1 MRPSILSVPTPLA
14 IQRRTAHPLMLL
26 PAFVMLLT
34 ATGPHL
40 LANDGPNRLA
50 GESSPYLLQHAENP
64 VHWFPWAPE
73 AFEAAKAQNKPIFLS
88 IGYRS
93 CYWCH
98 VMERECFEDDAI
110 AALMNEHFICIKV
123 DREERPDV
131 DQIYMTALLGIT
143 RGSGGWPLSMFLTPD
158 GRPFYGGTYF
168 PPQPRDGLPSFPQV
182 LDAIHDA
189 WTNRR
194 DEVEQDATQLTAYV
208 RRLSDVGPAIEDV
221 PLSRELPEQG
231 LDALSR
237 RFDPEYGGFGFDPQQ
252 PKRPKF
258 PEPTNL
264 VFLLDQARRGR
275 APAGS
280 LPEPKE
286 MVLKT
291 LDQISRGGIRDHLAG
306 GYHRYST
313 DRSWTVPHFEKML
326 YDNAQLASVLLD
338 TFELTDDPRWADEA
352 RATLDFVA
360 KAMTLP
366 QGGFASSL
374 DAETEGEEGAFYV
387 WTTEEVK
394 TALGNDDSAYNLFA
408 RAYGLNL
415 APNFEDDRFVLL
427 RPDTPGDLA
436 VALGLAPEHVEDS
449 LAPLRAKMLDARN
462 QREAPF
468 LDDTALTAWNALMLA
483 AFADG
488 ARVLD
493 EPCYLAI
500 ANRAADFLLESLRDA
515 DGNLLRSFRGG
526 SSRVPAYLEDYAFL
540 IHGLLR
546 LHAATDAPERLD
558 QARDLADRMI
568 AAFADTRRGGF
579 YFTADDHESLV
590 ARVKDPYDG
599 ALPGPNAV
607 AILDLLAL
615 HRLSGDP
622 LYRDTA
628 RDALDAFAPSM
639 GRSPASA
646 PLLLLAVDQLLD
658 LENATPAPPANAP
671 FTPGRLRLPDG
682 PANPAANRP
691 AVVSASAS
699 LPQEPIRPGTPF
711 EIRVTLSIDT
721 KYHLNANPA
730 GAPNL
735 VPTLITLPDDSPAE
749 LLDVSYPPGAP
760 LTLAGQDAPISV
772 YSGTVT
778 SVVRLSIPESQKA
791 DPLGL
796 TLSIRYQA
804 CDDRSCLAPASITL
818 PVSLKV
824 TQP

>member
-1 MRPSILSVPTPLA
+1 MRPSFL
-14 IQRRTAHPLMLL
+14 LL
-26 PAFVMLLT
+26 PIPLSPRSRDSRSVFFWLASLLLLNT
-34 ATGPHL
+34 AGPL
-40 LANDGPNRLA
+40 LASDGTNRLA
-50 GESSPYLLQHAENP
+50 DESSPYLLQHAENP
-64 VHWFPWAPE
+64 VHWFPWGPD
-73 AFEAAKAQNKPIFLS
+73 AFEAARQQNKPIFLS

-98 VMERECFEDDAI
+98 VMERECFEDEAI
-110 AALMNEHFICIKV
+110 AALMNEHCICIKV

-143 RGSGGWPLSMFLTPD
+143 GGSGGWPLSMFLTPD

-182 LDAIHDA
+182 LEAIHDA

-194 DEVEQDATQLTAYV
+194 DEIEQDATQLTAYV
-208 RRLSDVGPAIEDV
+208 RRLSDVGPAIEEV
-221 PLSRELPEQG
+221 PLSRDLADQG
-231 LDALSR
+231 LNALSR

-258 PEPTNL
+258 PEPSNL
-264 VFLLDQARRGR
+264 VFLLDQARRGQS
-275 APAGS
+275 PTGS

-291 LDQISRGGIRDHLAG
+291 LDRICRGGIRDHLAG

-360 KAMTLP
+360 DTMTLP
-366 QGGFASSL
+366 DGGFASSL

-387 WTTEEVK
+387 WTPDEVK
-394 TALGNDDSAYNLFA
+394 TALGDDEDAYDLFA
-408 RAYGLNL
+408 RSYGLTRE
-415 APNFEDDRFVLL
+415 PNFEGDRFVLL
-427 RPDTPGDLA
+427 HPDTPGDLA
-436 VALGLAPEHVEDS
+436 VALGLAPEQVEDA
-449 LAPLRAKMLDARN
+449 LAPLRARLLDARN

-468 LDDTALTAWNALMLA
+468 LDDTALTAWNGLMLA

-493 EPCYLAI
+493 EPRYLDI
-500 ANRAADFLLESLRDA
+500 ANRAADFLLDSLRDD
-515 DGNLLRSFRGG
+515 DGNLLRSFRSG
-526 SSRVPAYLEDYAFL
+526 SSRLPAYLEDYAFL

-546 LHAATDAPERLD
+546 LHAASDDPERLA
-558 QARDLADRMI
+558 QARELADRMI
-568 AAFADTRRGGF
+568 ASFADPQRGGF
-579 YFTADDHESLV
+579 FFTADDHESLV

-607 AILDLLAL
+607 AILSLLAL
-615 HRLSGDP
+615 HRLTGDP
-622 LYRDTA
+622 IYRDTA

-646 PLLLLAVDQLLD
+646 PLLLVAVEELLD
-658 LENATPAPPANAP
+658 LDNAAPAPAANAP
-671 FTPGRLRLPDG
+671 FTPGRLRLPTEA
-682 PANPAANRP
+682 PSPTTNRLR
-691 AVVSASAS
+691 VVSPTVSK
-699 LPQEPIRPGTPF
+699 PEEPIQPGKPF
-711 EIRVTLSIDT
+711 EIRVTLTIDE

-735 VPTLITLPDDSPAE
+735 VPTLITLPDDSPVR
-749 LLDVSYPPGAP
+749 LLDVSYPPGEP

-772 YSGTVT
+772 YSGSITA
-778 SVVRLSIPESQKA
+778 VVRLSIPDATEA
-791 DPLGL
+791 DSLDL

-804 CDDRSCLAPASITL
+804 CDDRSCLAPASISL
-818 PVSLKV
+818 PVTLKV
-824 TQP
+824 AHP

>member
-1 MRPSILSVPTPLA
+1 MRSSFPPPPSLPGRDASRAVSPA
-14 IQRRTAHPLMLL
+14 IASLL
-26 PAFVMLLT
+26 L
-34 ATGPHL
+34 L
-40 LANDGPNRLA
+40 LASGPLRADDGPNRLA

-64 VHWFPWAPE
+64 VRWFPWGPA
-73 AFEAAKAQNKPIFLS
+73 AFEAARQQDRPIFLS

-98 VMERECFEDDAI
+98 VMERECFEDEAI
-110 AALMNEHFICIKV
+110 AELMNEHFICIKV

-143 RGSGGWPLSMFLTPD
+143 GGSGGWPLSMFLMPD

-182 LDAIHDA
+182 LDAIHEA
-189 WTNRR
+189 WTDRR

-221 PLSRELPEQG
+221 PLTRELTEQG
-231 LDALSR
+231 LNALAR
-237 RFDPEYGGFGFDPQQ
+237 RFDPQYGGFGFDPEQ

-258 PEPTNL
+258 PEPANL
-264 VFLLDQARRGR
+264 VFLIDQARRGR

-280 LPEPKE
+280 LPNPKE
-286 MVLKT
+286 MVLTT
-291 LDQISRGGIRDHLAG
+291 LDRIGRGGIRDHLAG

-326 YDNAQLASVLLD
+326 YDNAQLASVLLE
-338 TFELTDDPRWADEA
+338 TYELTDDPRWADEA

-360 KAMTLP
+360 EAMTLP
-366 QGGFASSL
+366 DGGFASSL

-387 WTTEEVK
+387 WTPEGVK
-394 TALGNDDSAYNLFA
+394 IALNDDQTAFDLFA
-408 RAYGLNL
+408 RAYGLNGE
-415 APNFEDDRFVLL
+415 PNFEGDRFVLL

-436 VALGLAPEHVEDS
+436 VALGLAPEQVEDA
-449 LAPLRAKMLDARN
+449 LAPLRAKLLDARN
-462 QREAPF
+462 RREAPF
-468 LDDTALTAWNALMLA
+468 LDDTALTAWNGLMLA

-493 EPCYLAI
+493 DPRYLES
-500 ANRAADFLLESLRDA
+500 ANRAADFLLDALRDD
-515 DGNLLRSFRGG
+515 DGNLLRSFRNG
-526 SSRVPAYLEDYAFL
+526 SSRLPGYLEDYAFL

-546 LHAATDAPERLD
+546 LHAATDDPERLD

-568 AAFADTRRGGF
+568 ASFADARRGGF
-579 YFTADDHESLV
+579 FFTADDHESLV

-607 AILDLLAL
+607 AIRDLLAL
-615 HRLSGDP
+615 ARLTGDP
-622 LYRDTA
+622 IYRDTA

-646 PLLLLAVDQLLD
+646 PLLLVAVDELLD
-658 LENATPAPPANAP
+658 LEDAAPAAAADAP
-671 FTPGRLRLPDG
+671 FTPGRLRLPTD
-682 PANPAANRP
+682 PTAPAADRP
-691 AVVSASAS
+691 AVVSADATV
-699 LPQEPIRPGTPF
+699 PDEPIRPGKPF
-711 EIRVTLSIDT
+711 ELRITLTIDQ

-735 VPTLITLPDDSPAE
+735 VPTLISLPDDSPAT
-749 LLDVSYPPGAP
+749 LIDVTYPPGEP

-772 YSGTVT
+772 YSGTIT
-778 SVVRLSIPESQKA
+778 PVVRITIPDDSEA
-791 DPLGL
+791 DTVDL

-804 CDDRSCLAPASITL
+804 CDDRSCLAPASISL
-818 PVSLKV
+818 PVTLKLK
-824 TQP
+824 